1 MKNYNRGTF
10 KFETRNELNN
20 EIYPYYWWDYYD
32 DVNDFR
38 YYEDPIGVQY
48 EYIDSDAQEISYIR
62 RSLIRRRCVRNKGL
76 VQIDMMSIYSKE
88 MLRQKKIDMILDDI
102 KDISNTI
109 ENLLLSKGIQVS
121 FQDKSC
127 SKA

>member
-32 DVNDFR
+32 D
-38 YYEDPIGVQY
+38 EDPIGVQY

-102 KDISNTI
+102 KDLSNTI

>member
-38 YYEDPIGVQY
+38 YYEDSIGVHY
-48 EYIDSDAQEISYIR
+48 EYLDDTEIETTYIR
-62 RSLIRRRCVRNKGL
+62 IGRIRHRYVRNKGL

-102 KDISNTI
+102 KDLSNTI
-109 ENLLLSKGIQVS
+109 ENLLLSKGIQIS
-121 FQDKSC
+121 FQDKFC

>member
-1 MKNYNRGTF
+1 MKHYNRGTY

-38 YYEDPIGVQY
+38 FYEDSIGVHY
-48 EYIDSDAQEISYIR
+48 EYIDSDSDEISYIR
-62 RSLIRRRCVRNKGL
+62 RGFIRDRFVRNKGL

-88 MLRQKKIDMILDDI
+88 MLRQKKIDMILGDI
-102 KDISNTI
+102 QDLSNTI

>member
-1 MKNYNRGTF
+1 MKHYNRGTY

-38 YYEDPIGVQY
+38 YYEDPIGVHY
-48 EYIDSDAQEISYIR
+48 EYLDDTEIETTYIR
-62 RSLIRRRCVRNKGL
+62 IGRIRHRYVRNKGL

-102 KDISNTI
+102 KDLSNTI
-109 ENLLLSKGIQVS
+109 ENLLLSKGIQIS
-121 FQDKSC
+121 LDKS
-127 SKA
+127 

>member
-1 MKNYNRGTF
+1 MKNYNRGIF

-20 EIYPYYWWDYYD
+20 EVYPYYWWDYYD
-32 DVNDFR
+32 DDNYLR
-38 YYEDPIGVQY
+38 YENPIGVHY
-48 EYIDSDAQEISYIR
+48 EHLDDTEIETTYIR
-62 RSLIRRRCVRNKGL
+62 IGKIRYRYVRNKGL

-88 MLRQKKIDMILDDI
+88 MLREKRIDMILNDI
-102 KDISNTI
+102 QDLSNTI

-121 FQDKSC
+121 FQGKSC

>member
-1 MKNYNRGTF
+1 MKNYNRGIF
-10 KFETRNELNN
+10 KLETRNELNN
-20 EIYPYYWWDYYD
+20 EVYPYYWWDYYD
-32 DVNDFR
+32 DDNYLR
-38 YYEDPIGVQY
+38 YENPIGVHY
-48 EYIDSDAQEISYIR
+48 EYLDDTEIETTYIR
-62 RSLIRRRCVRNKGL
+62 IGKIRYRYVRNKGL

-88 MLRQKKIDMILDDI
+88 MLREKRIDMILNDI
-102 KDISNTI
+102 QDLSNTI

>member
-62 RSLIRRRCVRNKGL
+62 RGL

-88 MLRQKKIDMILDDI
+88 MLRQKKIDMILEDI
-102 KDISNTI
+102 KDLSNTI

>member
-1 MKNYNRGTF
+1 MKHYNRGTY

-38 YYEDPIGVQY
+38 YYEDPIGVHY
-48 EYIDSDAQEISYIR
+48 EYLDDTEIETTYIR
-62 RSLIRRRCVRNKGL
+62 IGRIRHRYVRNKGL

-102 KDISNTI
+102 KDLSNTI
-109 ENLLLSKGIQVS
+109 ENLLLSKGIQFS
-121 FQDKSC
+121 FRGKSC

>member
-1 MKNYNRGTF
+1 MKKYNRGIF
-10 KFETRNELNN
+10 KLETRNELNN

-32 DVNDFR
+32 DDNYLR
-38 YYEDPIGVQY
+38 YENPIGVHY
-48 EYIDSDAQEISYIR
+48 EYLDDTEIETTYIR
-62 RSLIRRRCVRNKGL
+62 IGKIRYRYVRNKGL

-88 MLRQKKIDMILDDI
+88 MLREKRIDMILNDI
-102 KDISNTI
+102 QDLSNTI